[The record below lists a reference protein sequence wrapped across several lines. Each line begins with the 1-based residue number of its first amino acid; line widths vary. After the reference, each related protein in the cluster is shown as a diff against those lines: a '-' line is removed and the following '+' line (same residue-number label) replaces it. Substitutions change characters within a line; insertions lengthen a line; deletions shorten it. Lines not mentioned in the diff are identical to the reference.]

1 MSWEVPDMRSRT
13 WSFNR
18 GIARDLLRRYWLL
31 WAVYFLGLMLLL
43 PVSVMSSS
51 RNPYSPDR
59 FFNYA
64 VLSAVRPCVL
74 LSAVF
79 TLLCVM
85 AAFAWMYS
93 MRGSAAMGSLPL
105 SRPSLF
111 LSSYLTV
118 LGMCLAAVVLTALL
132 TLALAVPA
140 GMAEPGPILT
150 WAAVTCLG
158 VVAFLGF
165 ALFCAMLTGN
175 LLLLPLAWLLIGCAA
190 VAAEYCLRHLMAY
203 FVYGMAVRR
212 QSLGAL
218 SPLCRVV
225 EGLSVSSVFDE
236 TGLAIPDAYRL
247 NDVGLMAIYAVC
259 GLALAALSLLLF
271 RRRALERAG
280 DAVAFDVL
288 KPLFCF
294 CMALGCAIVLPAA
307 VFDWR
312 FNRSLFGTG
321 AAILLAVLACISAF
335 IGWYGAEML
344 IHKTT
349 RVFFRGWKKL
359 AALCAVILLFFAAWE
374 SDLFGYERRVP
385 DPAEVESVSLRFLTL
400 DEPENIEAVCELQRD
415 IIAHKAA
422 HESAGEGQYYEIA
435 YHLRDGS
442 TLLRNYRLAVTR
454 EALLE
459 ADSDFRRMSALFNC
473 REAIWERTLGD
484 FPYEDMLI
492 AGGAISWQTEE
503 GYQHLSLSSDEAQKL
518 FFGALLP
525 DLEAARIGQQYFF
538 YETPEQYTD
547 ATNVTVE
554 ILGMPLDRNDTDR
567 QYYLSLTV
575 QTYSEKTV
583 AALRED
589 YAINPVPYGTIY
601 PPDGYS
607 LLADAIVFD

>member
-1 MSWEVPDMRSRT
+1 M
-13 WSFNR
+13 
-18 GIARDLLRRYWLL
+18 
-31 WAVYFLGLMLLL
+31 
-43 PVSVMSSS
+43 
-51 RNPYSPDR
+51 
-59 FFNYA
+59 
-64 VLSAVRPCVL
+64 
-74 LSAVF
+74 
-79 TLLCVM
+79 
-85 AAFAWMYS
+85 
-93 MRGSAAMGSLPL
+93 
-105 SRPSLF
+105 
-111 LSSYLTV
+111 
-118 LGMCLAAVVLTALL
+118 
-132 TLALAVPA
+132 
-140 GMAEPGPILT
+140 
-150 WAAVTCLG
+150 
-158 VVAFLGF
+158 
-165 ALFCAMLTGN
+165 
-175 LLLLPLAWLLIGCAA
+175 
-190 VAAEYCLRHLMAY
+190 
-203 FVYGMAVRR
+203 
-212 QSLGAL
+212 
-218 SPLCRVV
+218 
-225 EGLSVSSVFDE
+225 
-236 TGLAIPDAYRL
+236 
-247 NDVGLMAIYAVC
+247 
-259 GLALAALSLLLF
+259 
-271 RRRALERAG
+271 
-280 DAVAFDVL
+280 
-288 KPLFCF
+288 
-294 CMALGCAIVLPAA
+294 
-307 VFDWR
+307 
-312 FNRSLFGTG
+312 
-321 AAILLAVLACISAF
+321 
-335 IGWYGAEML
+335 
-344 IHKTT
+344 
-349 RVFFRGWKKL
+349 
-359 AALCAVILLFFAAWE
+359 ILLFFAAWE

-415 IIAHKAA
+415 IITHKAA
-422 HESAGEGQYYEIA
+422 HESAGEGQYYEIV

-454 EALLE
+454 EAMLE

-589 YAINPVPYGTIY
+589 YAIDPVPYGTIY

>member
-1 MSWEVPDMRSRT
+1 MSWEVPGMSLAT

-18 GIARDLLRRYWLL
+18 GIARDLLRRCWLL
-31 WAVYFLGLMLLL
+31 WAVYFLALLLLL
-43 PVSVMSSS
+43 PVSVMSST

-59 FFNYA
+59 FFNYT
-64 VLSAVRPCVL
+64 VLSAARPCVV

-85 AAFAWMYS
+85 AAFGWMYN
-93 MRGSAAMGSLPL
+93 MRGSAAMGSLPV

-118 LGMCLAAVVLTALL
+118 LGMCLAAVVLTALV
-132 TLALAVPA
+132 TLAVAVPT
-140 GMAEPGPILT
+140 GMAQAGPILL
-150 WAAVTCLG
+150 WAAVTGFG

-165 ALFCAMLTGN
+165 AAFCAMLTGN
-175 LLLLPLAWLLIGCAA
+175 LLFLPLVWLLIGSAA

-203 FVYGMAVRR
+203 FIFGMPVAPESFGV
-212 QSLGAL
+212 L
-218 SPLCRVV
+218 SPLYRILA
-225 EGLSVSSVFDE
+225 GLSVSSVFDE
-236 TGLAIPDAYRL
+236 AGQAVPDAYRL
-247 NDVGLMAIYAVC
+247 NDVGLMALYAVC
-259 GLALAALSLLLF
+259 GLVLAALALVLF

-288 KPLFCF
+288 KPLFRF
-294 CMALGCAIVLPAA
+294 CMAVGCAIVLPAA

-312 FNRSLFGTG
+312 FNRSLFGAG
-321 AAILLAVLACISAF
+321 AAVFLAAMSCISAF

-344 IHKTT
+344 MRKTT
-349 RVFFRGWKKL
+349 RVFFCGWKRL
-359 AALCAVILLFFAAWE
+359 AALCAAILVFYAVGE
-374 SDLFGYERRVP
+374 TDLFGYERRVP
-385 DPAEVESVSLRFLTL
+385 APAEVESVSLRFLTL

-415 IIAHKAA
+415 IITHKAA
-422 HESAGEGQYYEIA
+422 HESAGEGQYYELV

-442 TLLRNYRLAVTR
+442 SLLRNYRLAVTR
-454 EALLE
+454 EALLDP
-459 ADSDFRRMSALFNC
+459 DSDFRRMGALFNC
-473 REAIWERTLGD
+473 REAILERTLGD
-484 FPYEDMLI
+484 FPYENMLI
-492 AGGAISWQTEE
+492 AGGAIGWQTEE

-525 DLEAARIGQQYFF
+525 DLEAGRIGQEYYY

-575 QTYSEKTV
+575 QTYSDKTA
-583 AALRED
+583 AALRETYD
-589 YAINPVPYGTIY
+589 IDPVPYGTIY
-601 PPDGYS
+601 PPDEYS
-607 LLADAIVFD
+607 LLYGALD

>member
-1 MSWEVPDMRSRT
+1 MSWEVPGMRSRT

-59 FFNYA
+59 FFNYT
-64 VLSAVRPCVL
+64 VLNAARPCVL

-118 LGMCLAAVVLTALL
+118 LGMCLAAVAVTALL
-132 TLALAVPA
+132 TLAVAVPS
-140 GMAEPGPILT
+140 GMAEAGPILI
-150 WAAVTCLG
+150 WAAVTAFG
-158 VVAFLGF
+158 VIAFLGF
-165 ALFCAMLTGN
+165 AVFCAMLTGN

-212 QSLGAL
+212 ESLGVL

-236 TGLAIPDAYRL
+236 AGLAIPDAYRL
-247 NDVGLMAIYAVC
+247 NDVGLMAIYAGC
-259 GLALAALSLLLF
+259 GLVLAMLALLLF

-307 VFDWR
+307 IFDWR
-312 FNRSLFGTG
+312 FNRSLFGPG
-321 AAILLAVLACISAF
+321 AAVFLAVLACISAF

-359 AALCAVILLFFAAWE
+359 AALCAAILLFFAAWE

-415 IIAHKAA
+415 IITHKAA

-454 EALLE
+454 DAMLDP
-459 ADSDFRRMSALFNC
+459 DSDFRRMSALFNC
-473 REAIWERTLGD
+473 REAILERTLGD

-492 AGGAISWQTEE
+492 AGGAINWQTEA
-503 GYQHLSLSSDEAQKL
+503 GYQHLPLSSDEAQKL
-518 FFGALLP
+518 FFDALLP
-525 DLEAARIGQQYFF
+525 DLEAERIGQQYFF

-547 ATNVTVE
+547 ATNVTIE
-554 ILGMPLDRNDTDR
+554 IIGMPLDRNDTDR

-575 QTYSEKTV
+575 QTYSEKTIS
-583 AALRED
+583 ALRED
-589 YAINPVPYGTIY
+589 YAIDPVPYGTIF
-601 PPDGYS
+601 PPDEYS